1 MSHTVLLVD
10 DEDRLL
16 NGLVRALRGQPYTVY
31 TAKSG
36 EEAKWILK
44 SRAID
49 VVVSDE
55 KMPGLSGTELLA
67 WVAENRPE
75 VVRIV
80 LTGHATV
87 KTAIQAINRSAVHR
101 FFTKPCNE
109 FELAVVL
116 HKALEEKDRRR
127 REHELLQLA
136 TAPSLDATV
145 TAPNGRKA

>member
-10 DEDRLL
+10 DDDKVL
-16 NGLVRALRGQPYTVY
+16 NGLVRVLRGQPYRIY

-36 EEAKWILK
+36 DEAKWVLK
-44 SRAID
+44 SQMVD
-49 VVVSDE
+49 VVVADE

-67 WVAENRPE
+67 WAAGHRPE

-87 KTAIQAINRSAVHR
+87 ETAIRAINEAGVYH

-109 FELAVVL
+109 FELAVVI
-116 HKALEEKDRRR
+116 HKALEQKDRLR
-127 REHELLQLA
+127 RERELLESANVPVAGSGAL
-136 TAPSLDATV
+136 
-145 TAPNGRKA
+145 